1 MLGPTQRV
9 DELHLLNGVAG
20 DFEET
25 RARKD
30 DGQAT
35 GAANGDVKAVAA
47 VKKLDV
53 AWDVAMRQM
62 HVVVFGTGTSTQ
74 RVHGLSLP
82 QRLLCSSPANR
93 KQRLQNRCARSCD
106 KAAEMAYRP

>member
-1 MLGPTQRV
+1 MLGPTPRA

-35 GAANGDVKAVAA
+35 GTANGDVKVLRTVCQSA
-47 VKKLDV
+47 KSGK
-53 AWDVAMRQM
+53 
-62 HVVVFGTGTSTQ
+62 G
-74 RVHGLSLP
+74 
-82 QRLLCSSPANR
+82 
-93 KQRLQNRCARSCD
+93 
-106 KAAEMAYRP
+106 